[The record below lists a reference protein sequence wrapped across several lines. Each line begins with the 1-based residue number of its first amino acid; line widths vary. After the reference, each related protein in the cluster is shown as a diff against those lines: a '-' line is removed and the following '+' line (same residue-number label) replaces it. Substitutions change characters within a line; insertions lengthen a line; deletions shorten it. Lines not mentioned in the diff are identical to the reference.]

1 MFAGKFPL
9 TMEWLVRIQVW
20 YLGSTQDVAIPEIA
34 SIVFSDRSS
43 SFIYSEILRGVG
55 ICQFH

>member
-43 SFIYSEILRGVG
+43 SFIYSEILRE
-55 ICQFH
+55 